1 MINFNIFFGNR
12 LSPEILVAIHMKNPN
27 ITLKDE
33 KRILEFFNICVRD
46 NEKQVV
52 QSTTSSVNNYSRILF
67 NS

>member
-1 MINFNIFFGNR
+1 
-12 LSPEILVAIHMKNPN
+12 MKNPN

-52 QSTTSSVNNYSRILF
+52 PSTTSSVNNYSRILF